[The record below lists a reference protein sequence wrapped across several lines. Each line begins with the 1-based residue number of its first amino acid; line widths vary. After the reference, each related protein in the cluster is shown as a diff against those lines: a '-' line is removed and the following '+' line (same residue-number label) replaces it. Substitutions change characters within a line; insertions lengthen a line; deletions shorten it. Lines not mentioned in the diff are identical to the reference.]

1 MTSFKSLSDH
11 DLLHMHKNN
20 AAKNHTA
27 VIQAYELLVPL
38 AFMITPRLCPYYV
51 AKWVQYCL
59 QYRVAS
65 EHIPGERWQLYYTWI
80 CSLDLLII
88 LAGVYSSAAYVSFA
102 AMFCQELNEN
112 TRIGYR
118 IGQLGLKLLH
128 QSSCITEIPTVY
140 NYYYGYVGIWFEPIQ
155 SVIDMHRKA
164 IDIGYQVGNLSLAA
178 VHKMFYINRKFH
190 AGANLV
196 QLKKE
201 LEHDLKSEEYHCSF
215 PILLMKLNLFQRA
228 VLRLIGGDGITSM
241 PPEPEAEVYDS
252 ELSFVAI
259 EMAYLTFKGHF
270 ERVKHMG
277 KRWNKVDGDN
287 VSFRSVYVHF
297 YWALSSLV
305 VAQKKRIVTERKS
318 KPNWP
323 EINRLILVV
332 KNAADFGWWNFGNK
346 YTILMAEKYS
356 LELDSRAEGEST
368 M

>member
-27 VIQAYELLVPL
+27 VIQAYEVLVPL

-80 CSLDLLII
+80 CSLDLIII

-140 NYYYGYVGIWFEPIQ
+140 NYYYGYVGIWIEPIQ
-155 SVIDMHRKA
+155 AVIDMHHKA
-164 IDIGYQVGNLSLAA
+164 FGIGYQVGNVSVAA
-178 VHKMFYINRKFH
+178 LHKMFYVIRKFYV
-190 AGANLV
+190 GSNLV
-196 QLKKE
+196 QLKEE
-201 LEHDLKSEEYHCSF
+201 LEHELMSEEYHCSF
-215 PILLMKLNLFQRA
+215 PVLGKKLKYLY
-228 VLRLIGGDGITSM
+228 VTITRLIGDEEPSIM
-241 PPEPEAEVYDS
+241 PHPEPELGVFDDEQ
-252 ELSFVAI
+252 SFIAR
-259 EMAYLTFKGHF
+259 EMVYLTYRGHF
-270 ERVKHMG
+270 ERVNYLA
-277 KRWNKVDGDN
+277 KRWNAFSAGN
-287 VSFRSVYVHF
+287 QWGLNLRSVYVCF
-297 YWALSSLV
+297 YSCLSMLHTGRSLAGRKKKPKKSEIDDLFSVVKKAAQHSSWNFKNKVALINAERLSSS
-305 VAQKKRIVTERKS
+305 EM
-318 KPNWP
+318 NP
-323 EINRLILVV
+323 E
-332 KNAADFGWWNFGNK
+332 
-346 YTILMAEKYS
+346 AES
-356 LELDSRAEGEST
+356 E
-368 M
+368 